1 MVKTK
6 RMESSPPLL
15 FQDQRTDTA
24 MTRLQKQL
32 RAHKHLD
39 FHYTN
44 GCDHMGTYSYLS
56 DIYIYDEGM

>member
-1 MVKTK
+1 
-6 RMESSPPLL
+6 
-15 FQDQRTDTA
+15 